1 MGGTTDITFVPVWDE
16 RVFYLSLIPN
26 PSLHSIIKG
35 SWQGAEK
42 QKENSM
48 IAQNR
53 IKKTTV
59 LKKAAYLPQ
68 EKALAKNIAG
78 IICHQL
84 QEEQMALNIVFHP
97 P

>member
-1 MGGTTDITFVPVWDE
+1 M
-16 RVFYLSLIPN
+16 
-26 PSLHSIIKG
+26 
-35 SWQGAEK
+35 
-42 QKENSM
+42 ENSM

-59 LKKAAYLPQ
+59 LRKAVYLPQ

-78 IICHQL
+78 IFCHQL